1 MNEVMNN
8 VYEIN
13 FQRDSANCMHCKKL
27 KPWREILT
35 DESLKFDCSS
45 FTKKTAYNVPH
56 FLIPDGWGHIWGP
69 GSLFGQF
76 LTVIMDIRTF

>member
-45 FTKKTAYNVPH
+45 FTKKNG
-56 FLIPDGWGHIWGP
+56 I
-69 GSLFGQF
+69 
-76 LTVIMDIRTF
+76 